1 MNLKGFWEISHLVTY
16 SVGKVAAVALR
27 VSACA
32 HFPHDFLPSVLPGT
46 AILIQME
53 KLGGGG
59 LGQMGWGRADLH
71 PRESGQLSLET
82 GTIAL

>member
-1 MNLKGFWEISHLVTY
+1 MAVVT
-16 SVGKVAAVALR
+16 LR

-32 HFPHDFLPSVLPGT
+32 HFPHDFLPPVLPGT
-46 AILIQME
+46 AILVQME

-59 LGQMGWGRADLH
+59 GQMGWGRVDLH
-71 PRESGQLSLET
+71 SRESGQLSLET